1 MVLDDLEFLIERKIS
16 KIGNALLNTRSED
29 LKKYDLTP
37 VQSETLLFYAAAPG
51 ASILDL
57 KEHLDISHQAARN
70 LIERSKLKR
79 LVYAKTSS
87 EDARYKKIYL
97 TEQGERIYGESTLL
111 GHHVGQDLLQGI
123 SDAEKKELL
132 RLLLKINENV

>member
-1 MVLDDLEFLIERKIS
+1 MDDLEFIIERKIL

-37 VQSETLLFYAAAPG
+37 VQSETLLFYASAPG

-70 LIERSKLKR
+70 LIERLKLKK
-79 LVYAKTSS
+79 LIYAETSA
-87 EDARYKKIYL
+87 EDARCKKIYL
-97 TEQGERIYGESTLL
+97 TESGKRIYSELTLM
-111 GHHVGQDLLQGI
+111 GHHVGQNLLYGL
-123 SDAEKKELL
+123 SEAERKELL